1 MALKITAPVYTDKG
15 VTNECYV
22 RINQYYLDKMSGYL
36 KVELGVYTSPD
47 AAATAKPDAFGA
59 AKMQDQYMC
68 KTYQFPD
75 FYLFENFREEQRE
88 RQVDRGSKGIET
100 VIDTVKVVDFSEFH
114 AAPDSFA
121 YLYEKVK
128 AKLVEVFQEV
138 NVINV

>member
-1 MALKITAPVYTDKG
+1 
-15 VTNECYV
+15 
-22 RINQYYLDKMSGYL
+22 MSGYL